1 MSERPRRGIP
11 DWLIGLLLALVV
23 VTVAFTVFGVGDDP
37 SVPEETVQTAP

>member
-11 DWLIGLLLALVV
+11 DWFIGLLLAAVV

-37 SVPEETVQTAP
+37 SVPDETVQTVP